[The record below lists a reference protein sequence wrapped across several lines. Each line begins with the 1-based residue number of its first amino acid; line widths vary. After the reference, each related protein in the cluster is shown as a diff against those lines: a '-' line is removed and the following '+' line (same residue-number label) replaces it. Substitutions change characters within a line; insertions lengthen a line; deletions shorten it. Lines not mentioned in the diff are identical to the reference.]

1 MSTIRNSTNEIYRS
15 FLGMTML
22 DHQMN
27 TTTRKK
33 LKVEHIVDAIQSY
46 HKNWLQRVK
55 RTEHTRILRMTL
67 EYKPKGKSDIG
78 RPKTRW
84 RDQKHLQD

>member
-1 MSTIRNSTNEIYRS
+1 MRS

-33 LKVEHIVDAIQSY
+33 LKVEHIVDAIQNY
-46 HKNWLQRVK
+46 QKNWLQHVK
-55 RTEHTRILRMTL
+55 RTEHSRILSMAM
-67 EYKPKGKSDIG
+67 EYKPKGRGDIG
-78 RPKTRW
+78 RPKIRW
-84 RDQKHLQD
+84 RNQQNLQD